1 METNIRINW
10 DDMVFES
17 KNKEYGAFYLRKKY
31 KKTLTNSAIIGLI
44 ITILVVGPPYIMAKL
59 NKSNKAVI
67 DNSITADLMN
77 IKQQQEEAP
86 PPPPPPPPPELK
98 QEAKFI
104 APVVVDTVKEVVEI
118 ATTDQVIANTTNEQV
133 QEEVVEVENTVVEEE
148 APAFLVV
155 EEMPVFPGGDA
166 ELLKYIGE
174 HIKYPEISK
183 ENNITGKVFV
193 NFVVDENGKVI
204 KVKVV
209 RGVDP
214 YLDKEA
220 IRVIENLP
228 SWAPGKQRGK
238 AVRVQFTIPINFT
251 LY

>member
-1 METNIRINW
+1 MDKNIRISW
-10 DDMVFES
+10 DEMVFET
-17 KNKEYGAFYLRKKY
+17 KNKEYGAYNLRTRY
-31 KKTLTNSAIIGLI
+31 KKTITTASIISLI
-44 ITILVVGPPYIMAKL
+44 ILIIVVGPPFIMAKL

-118 ATTDQVIANTTNEQV
+118 ATTDQVIANTTNDQV
-133 QEEVVEVENTVVEEE
+133 QEEVVEVQNTVVEEE

-155 EEMPVFPGGDA
+155 EEMPVFPGGEA

-174 HIKYPEISK
+174 HVKYPEISK
-183 ENNITGKVFV
+183 ENNITGKVYV

-204 KVKVV
+204 KVKIA

-220 IRVIENLP
+220 IRVVESLP
-228 SWAPGKQRGK
+228 NFAPGKQRGK